1 MELDAEEVEEELG
14 NMWRTMHKLSR
25 TFADSPNPKR
35 SAEITKSKLD
45 KFKQHLPLLQT
56 FCNPGI
62 RDRHWKRVREGE
74 REKGERERE
83 RGKRERGGGRRVHVE
98 KSNRERECV

>member
-74 REKGERERE
+74 REKGEKE
-83 RGKRERGGGRRVHVE
+83 RERGGGRG
-98 KSNRERECV
+98 REGGERGACREE

>member
-1 MELDAEEVEEELG
+1 MEEELG
-14 NMWRTMHKLSR
+14 SMWRTMHKLSR
-25 TFADSPNPKR
+25 TFADNPNPKR

-62 RDRHWKRVREGE
+62 RDRHWKSVRREGE
-74 REKGERERE
+74 RE
-83 RGKRERGGGRRVHVE
+83 RGSVNEF
-98 KSNRERECV
+98 

>member
-25 TFADSPNPKR
+25 TFADNPNPKR

-74 REKGERERE
+74 RE
-83 RGKRERGGGRRVHVE
+83 GGRGEGVHVE
-98 KSNRERECV
+98 KNKRERECVMFYF

>member
-1 MELDAEEVEEELG
+1 MLHWFENESHECESVLVCASTGPFVELDAEEVEEEVG

-25 TFADSPNPKR
+25 TFTDNPNPKR

-45 KFKQHLPLLQT
+45 KFKQHIPLLQV

-62 RDRHWKRVREGE
+62 RDRHWTRV
-74 REKGERERE
+74 
-83 RGKRERGGGRRVHVE
+83 
-98 KSNRERECV
+98 